1 VIATPGTTS
10 VPDESRLISKGTHVT
25 DRHFLFDVDDVISQR
40 QSPES
45 VTWLAVTFGMNRS
58 DFATIYSRY
67 RSGYEPGTSRAGCW
81 PRAVGRDIGRDDELL
96 DDLDLQD
103 ILSLT
108 RPWVDVPPMLREAR
122 ANGHDLNLIANVPK
136 PLGSACE
143 ESKGSWIFQRSLFS
157 ADSGHATPRVQA
169 FGGALEGVG
178 ASREMSNTSVTTREP
193 LAPGEVGREA
203 NLFAPPCD
211 LRQNLV
217 DLPNWRSRHGK
228 LPGAR
233 RRLTPPGSSPSNPQ
247 SNRHQ
252 YQDH

>member
-1 VIATPGTTS
+1 MIATVSTTRA
-10 VPDESRLISKGTHVT
+10 PDESRLISKGTHVT
-25 DRHFLFDVDDVISQR
+25 VRHLLFDVDDVISQR
-40 QSPES
+40 QSPGS
-45 VTWLAVTFGMNRS
+45 VTWLAVTAGINRS
-58 DFATIYSRY
+58 DFATINSRY
-67 RSGYEPGTSRAGCW
+67 RSGYELGTSRAGCW

-96 DDLDLQD
+96 DDLDLQS

-108 RPWVDVPPMLREAR
+108 RPRVDVLPTLREAR

-136 PLGSACE
+136 PLGSAYD
-143 ESKGSWIFQRSLFS
+143 ESKSRGSSSAAFS
-157 ADSGHATPRVQA
+157 VLTAVTPPPDVQA

-178 ASREMSNTSVTTREP
+178 PSRMMSSTSVTTREP
-193 LAPGEVGREA
+193 WAAGEVGREA

-217 DLPNWRSRHGK
+217 DLTNWRSRQGK

-233 RRLTPPGSSPSNPQ
+233 RRLTPPGSSPSKPQ